1 VETARVDIC
10 YRPLRVAWAIHST
23 DKDGFR
29 QAVRLSHTLWGGRFN
44 PIVMADRPEEARQ
57 LIELY
62 RADVVVAIGSDPTV
76 VAFPEQFP
84 YLIRPYFPDT
94 LLLRHQTEPTRSHLL
109 DVHNALVH
117 WRATGAWKTIEEQ
130 GFRQFVWDDDDPL
143 ADTFLIHYGAYP
155 AADDIGIDYLDIL
168 GQATL
173 AIQCQIEKG
182 AAIPLD
188 VHEHPSIGFLSR
200 NGLRRHYSVRLGWDY
215 PGFYSGSA
223 ASLDDLVTFWNL
235 CAADIS
241 LQFFDPA
248 HAERYAT
255 IKPAVEERTRAQ
267 LAPLDEHRRRIAV
280 WSRAAPIETA
290 LTAFPGQPL
299 SACQVGGPFFWNG
312 GAVRPPMMILGEASS
327 LGVFGR
333 DRDKPKVSFTLTD
346 KPFCSDKWFY
356 TQHLVASVT
365 VAGGDAQHT
374 FHPPYVPEWNEFYAR
389 AMHFHHDKFR
399 IEPER
404 NGVVI
409 NVADHDTFL
418 FGLPNGAL
426 VEQLFHAAGFKAKLS
441 GGGLIARQMVAK
453 LGGLNGAR
461 AFKIPGVRRLLRTY
475 GPRDVFTKRSAIQ
488 LIAARDPDN
497 PAASFDDH
505 KQLYI
510 EPRPHGTDLTAREV
524 FTYLVDKD
532 LFRMGAELRCPIC
545 NLSNWVALD
554 DLKQRNTCELCGAPF
569 DATRQLV
576 DGQLQYRRS
585 GLLGLEKNS
594 QGAVPVLMVLQQL
607 DINLNGLSA
616 DAVFAPSYDIVP
628 SNGGD
633 PFEVDLVTIMP
644 SRGFRERADIILGEC
659 KDQGGVIDRKDID
672 NLRRAADA
680 LPQSR
685 FATYILLAK
694 LSPFTATE
702 IELAKSLNGPYQQRV
717 IMLTARELEPYHLLE
732 RTIKELGISSHGGS
746 PEELANV
753 TAQIYFSD
761 AGKIA

>member
-1 VETARVDIC
+1 METARVDIC
-10 YRPLRVAWAIHST
+10 YRPLRVAWAIHSG
-23 DKDGFR
+23 DSDGFR

-44 PIVMADRPEEARQ
+44 PIVMADRPDEARQ

-62 RADVVVAIGSDPTV
+62 RADVIVTIGSDPTV
-76 VAFPEQFP
+76 AAFPAQFP
-84 YLIRPYFPDT
+84 HLITPYFPDG
-94 LLLRHQTEPTRSHLL
+94 LFLRHRTEPTQAHLL

-117 WRATGAWKTIEEQ
+117 WRATGGWTTIKQQ
-130 GFRQFVWDDDDPL
+130 GLRQFVWDHDDAL
-143 ADTFLIHYGAYP
+143 ADTFLILYGAYP
-155 AADDIGIDYLDIL
+155 AADDIGVDYLDIV
-168 GQATL
+168 GQAMHVTSSR
-173 AIQCQIEKG
+173 IEKG
-182 AAIPLD
+182 APIPLD
-188 VHEHPSIGFLSR
+188 VHEHPSISFLSR
-200 NGLRRHYSVRLGWDY
+200 NGLRRHYSVRRGWDY

-223 ASLDDLVTFWNL
+223 DSLDDLVTFWNL
-235 CAADIS
+235 RAADVS

-248 HAERYAT
+248 HADRYAI
-255 IKPAVEERTRAQ
+255 IKPAWGERTRAQ
-267 LAPLDEHRRRIAV
+267 LAPLDEHRRKIAV

-290 LTAFPGQPL
+290 LSAFAGQPL
-299 SACQVGGPFFWNG
+299 NACQVGGPFFWNG
-312 GAVRPPMMILGEASS
+312 GTIRPPMMILGEATS

-333 DRDKPKVSFTLTD
+333 EQEKPKVSFTLTD
-346 KPFCSDKWFY
+346 KPFCSDKWFF

-365 VAGGDAQHT
+365 VAGADARHT
-374 FHPPYVPEWNEFYAR
+374 FHPPHVPEWNEFYAR
-389 AMHFHHDKFR
+389 AMHFHYDKFR

-409 NVADHDTFL
+409 DVADHDTFL

-488 LIAARDPDN
+488 LIGARDPDN

-510 EPRPHGTDLTAREV
+510 EPRPHGTDLTPREV

-532 LFRMGAELRCPIC
+532 LFRIGAELRCPIC

-554 DLKQRNTCELCGAPF
+554 ELSQRNTCELCGAPF

-585 GLLGLEKNS
+585 GLLGLERNS

-607 DINLNGLSA
+607 DINLNGVST

-628 SNGGD
+628 SGGGD
-633 PFEVDLVTIMP
+633 PFEVDLVIIMP
-644 SRGFRERADIILGEC
+644 SRGLRERADVILGEC
-659 KDQGGVIDRKDID
+659 KDQGGVIDKTDID
-672 NLRRAADA
+672 NLRHAADA

-694 LSPFTATE
+694 LAPFTATE
-702 IELAKSLNGPYQQRV
+702 IELAKSLNGPYQRRV

-732 RTIKELGISSHGGS
+732 RTSKELGISSHGGS

-761 AGKIA
+761 RHKVT